1 MERLI
6 PMNILS
12 CDGAA
17 RGSGICAWAF
27 VVYRDNQQIV
37 LYGNTDHGR
46 TNNYMEYT
54 ALIEG
59 LKWCVKNDV
68 HDVLVIQDSQLVSR
82 QMTGEY
88 AVRDPMLILLNKRAR
103 MLADMVRVSFT
114 WDKRENKYVKLC
126 DAHCNNLMDRCVG

>member
-1 MERLI
+1 
-6 PMNILS
+6 MNILS
-12 CDGAA
+12 CDGAS

-27 VVYRDNQQIV
+27 VVFIDNERIV
-37 LYGNTDHGR
+37 LCGNIEHGK

-68 HDVLVIQDSQLVSR
+68 HDVTVIQDSQLVSR

-88 AVRDPMLILLNKRAR
+88 VVRDPVLILLNKRAR
-103 MLADMVRVSFT
+103 MLADLVRVVFM
-114 WDKRENKYVKLC
+114 WDKRNNKYVKLC
-126 DAHCNNLMDRCVG
+126 DAHCNYLMDKSVNYMDR